1 MRAPPSIRGTLLKIG
16 AMAGGPGYA
25 TDPCSRVASNIG
37 ELSQLGDSERLQ
49 EELRRKRD
57 LCDCRAPRMHNA
69 ALRQP
74 KEPALDL
81 SPSPGDE
88 VKTTHFHMYPRPR
101 GTQVGTPHG
110 VAPHK
115 GIRHIQ

>member
-57 LCDCRAPRMHNA
+57 LCECRAPRMPNA
-69 ALRQP
+69 AMRQP
-74 KEPALDL
+74 TEPDLDL
-81 SPSPGDE
+81 SPSPRAS
-88 VKTTHFHMYPRPR
+88 VTTTPAYHCAPPRRP
-101 GTQVGTPHG
+101 TLAT
-110 VAPHK
+110 
-115 GIRHIQ
+115 

>member
-1 MRAPPSIRGTLLKIG
+1 MRISDWSSDVCSSDLLKIG
-16 AMAGGPGYA
+16 ARAGGPGYA

-69 ALRQP
+69 AMRQP
-74 KEPALDL
+74 NEPALDL

-88 VKTTHFHMYPRPR
+88 VKTTTCYMCEI
-101 GTQVGTPHG
+101 GTASCRERVCQ
-110 VAPHK
+110 
-115 GIRHIQ
+115 